1 MMLVARVTN
10 QSLKSYRYTKINFF
24 TMCLKKKKQPKTKR
38 EFCLNDQKTKKNL
51 KKQNK
56 KLYTHAK

>member
-24 TMCLKKKKQPKTKR
+24 LQCVKKKKTNQNKTC
-38 EFCLNDQKTKKNL
+38 EFCLNDQKTKKKTN
-51 KKQNK
+51 KK